1 MSHQAHKR
9 IVLGVCSLVLIA
21 LLVAAITQAAVV
33 EQTLSYEEANCRAGQ
48 TAVKA
53 GSTGGDTCGKDLNS
67 PEPFT
72 VLVFG
77 IGLAGAGFAIRRQ
90 FVRA

>member
-9 IVLGVCSLVLIA
+9 IVLGVCSLILIA
-21 LLVAAITQAAVV
+21 LLVAAITQAAVI
-33 EQTLSYEEANCRAGQ
+33 EQNLNYEEAKCRVIQ
-48 TAVKA
+48 TDVRGFVA
-53 GSTGGDTCGKDLNS
+53 GDTCGKDLRS

-77 IGLAGAGFAIRRQ
+77 IGLAGVGFAIRRHY
-90 FVRA
+90 VRA

>member
-9 IVLGVCSLVLIA
+9 IILGVCSLILIG
-21 LLVAAITQAAVV
+21 LLVAAITQAAVI
-33 EQTLSYEEANCRAGQ
+33 ERNMIYEEANCRAVQ
-48 TAVKA
+48 TEPRA
-53 GSTGGDTCGKDLNS
+53 GFASGDTCGKDLRS

-90 FVRA
+90 FVRS